1 MMYHEANNP
10 APPNPAGAPRFH
22 VGHPWRRVG
31 EPGRSAGSHFMT
43 AIEVHVN
50 GKKQCVAGIARD
62 GVVSAIL
69 SWVGRG
75 DEHPELSREDVSLRV
90 GGLDSKR
97 DEHVDWLTRDMAVGD
112 EIVLRIVDVRK
123 LDAPKKE
130 RRPGSDTRRRQKAHV
145 RRMAKQF
152 GWKIQT
158 Q

>member
-1 MMYHEANNP
+1 MRGFDWFTFYDCD
-10 APPNPAGAPRFH
+10 R
-22 VGHPWRRVG
+22 
-31 EPGRSAGSHFMT
+31 GS
-43 AIEVHVN
+43 VN

-69 SWVGRG
+69 SWVERG
-75 DEHPELSREDVSLRV
+75 DEHPELPREDVSLRV

-123 LDAPKKE
+123 PDAPKKE

>member
-1 MMYHEANNP
+1 
-10 APPNPAGAPRFH
+10 
-22 VGHPWRRVG
+22 
-31 EPGRSAGSHFMT
+31 MT

-75 DEHPELSREDVSLRV
+75 DEHPDLAREDVSLRV

-112 EIVLRIVDVRK
+112 EIILRIIDVRK
-123 LDAPKKE
+123 PDAPKKGS
-130 RRPGSDTRRRQKAHV
+130 RRTASDTRRRQKTHV
-145 RRMAKQF
+145 RRMAKQ
-152 GWKIQT
+152 
-158 Q
+158 

>member
-1 MMYHEANNP
+1 
-10 APPNPAGAPRFH
+10 
-22 VGHPWRRVG
+22 
-31 EPGRSAGSHFMT
+31 MT

-50 GKKQCVAGIARD
+50 GKKQCIAGIARD

-75 DEHPELSREDVSLRV
+75 NEYPELPREDVSLRV

-97 DEHVDWLTRDMAVGD
+97 DEHVDWLTREMGVGD

-123 LDAPKKE
+123 PDPPRKGS
-130 RRPGSDTRRRQKAHV
+130 RRSAGGTRRRQKAYA

-152 GWKIQT
+152 GWKIQK

>member
-1 MMYHEANNP
+1 MVLHIGLNI
-10 APPNPAGAPRFH
+10 
-22 VGHPWRRVG
+22 
-31 EPGRSAGSHFMT
+31 MT

-50 GKKQCVAGIARD
+50 GKKQCIAGIARD
-62 GVVSAIL
+62 GVVSAHL

-75 DEHPELSREDVSLRV
+75 DDHPGLPREDVSLHV

-97 DEHVDWLTRDMAVGD
+97 DEHVNWIDRDMAVGD

-123 LDAPKKE
+123 PDAPRKKSRTPARDI
-130 RRPGSDTRRRQKAHV
+130 RRFQKAQV